1 MGFYK
6 YMAESPLC
14 NKERLIEWRTEG
26 AVVRTTRPVR
36 LDRARR
42 LGYKAKKGFVLL
54 RVRIG
59 KGGSKRERPNRGR
72 KASKAGQVRYAVKQ
86 SQRWIAEQRAARK
99 FTNLE
104 VLNSYY
110 LDEDGQHR
118 WFEVIMVDPASPSI
132 VADKNLQW
140 ILSKNGRVW
149 RGLTGAG
156 KRGRGLLWKGEGV
169 EKVRPSIGAHDRKG
183 K

>member
-26 AVVRTTRPVR
+26 AVVRSDRPVR

-132 VADKNLQW
+132 IADKNLHW